1 MPCKGRG
8 QVDDLRIVL
17 VFEHSHDEIERLSG
31 EIPFQRLFQFQGR
44 GGIVRPIDDDR
55 GIAAQRGE
63 AAAPGSVQQPLAHLL
78 VGERVAKLSQCL
90 HALERKGGVF
100 DLIAARKRNGNIFPR
115 FIGEGLSLRAV
126 VHVADLALVHHLQGA
141 VLLFASI
148 LDDLCSLA
156 LLLRGNHHGIR
167 LDDTSLLRG
176 DLRERIA
183 QKVCVIHADGGN
195 NLHQRGGDDVGGI
208 QKAAAAHF
216 QRHDVA
222 ALFLK
227 IEKRQGGLY
236 LKDGGAGKA
245 RFLHVLGSGGNGR
258 HMAGE
263 RLFFDVLPV
272 HLNALPV
279 GKQRGRDVASG
290 TVARAGQDRG
300 KIGQNR
306 SFSVGTGNVNEL

>member
-1 MPCKGRG
+1 M
-8 QVDDLRIVL
+8 
-17 VFEHSHDEIERLSG
+17 
-31 EIPFQRLFQFQGR
+31 
-44 GGIVRPIDDDR
+44 
-55 GIAAQRGE
+55 
-63 AAAPGSVQQPLAHLL
+63 
-78 VGERVAKLSQCL
+78 
-90 HALERKGGVF
+90 
-100 DLIAARKRNGNIFPR
+100 
-115 FIGEGLSLRAV
+115 
-126 VHVADLALVHHLQGA
+126 
-141 VLLFASI
+141 LLFASI

-167 LDDTSLLRG
+167 LDDASLLRG
-176 DLRERIA
+176 DLGERIA

-195 NLHQRGGDDVGGI
+195 DLHQRGGDDVGGV

-227 IEKRQGGLY
+227 IKKRQGGLY

-258 HMAGE
+258 HVAGK